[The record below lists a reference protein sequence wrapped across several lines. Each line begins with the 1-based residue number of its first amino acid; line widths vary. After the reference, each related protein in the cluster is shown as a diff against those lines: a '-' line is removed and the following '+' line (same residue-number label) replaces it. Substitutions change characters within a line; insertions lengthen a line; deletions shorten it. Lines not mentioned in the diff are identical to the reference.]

1 MLDTLDESACVRTK
15 VVTSKQGIAIWVDY
29 LPSAVLLMTGNQIF
43 SAVGCEDGSINIY
56 SPSGRRM
63 LPPIIMDSTPVV
75 LQCSSQ
81 WLLCLTATGLLY
93 TWDIVNMKSSLYNI
107 SIAPIL
113 QAAQL
118 SSTET
123 HKAPSIKDIRIQ
135 KNGLPILITSL
146 QQAFVY
152 HVDMKVWIRISD
164 AWYIISEFWGS
175 GLQPPETSSENPLG
189 WLSSRMNISGGGIDP
204 TTKLILDIAS
214 TDERTTAL
222 ITISHIEVTKDTEK
236 ILVLHILIFYI
247 IDTIGGGGITGIT
260 G

>member
-1 MLDTLDESACVRTK
+1 M
-15 VVTSKQGIAIWVDY
+15 TSKQGIPIWVDY
-29 LPSAVLLMTGNQIF
+29 LPSAVLLMAGNPIF

-63 LPPIIMDSTPVV
+63 LPPIIMDSTPVI

-81 WLLCLTATGLLY
+81 WLLCLTVTGLLY
-93 TWDIVNMKSSLYNI
+93 TWDVVNMKSSLYNI

-152 HVDMKVWIRISD
+152 HVDMKAWVRISD

-175 GLQPPETSSENPLG
+175 GFQPKTSSSLENPLG
-189 WLSSRMNISGGGIDP
+189 WLSSRMNINAGGIDP
-204 TTKLILDIAS
+204 TAKLILDIAN
-214 TDERTTAL
+214 TDESTTAV
-222 ITISHIEVTKDTEK
+222 ITISHIEVKNKKNILAYMTDTD
-236 ILVLHILIFYI
+236 LVRI
-247 IDTIGGGGITGIT
+247 
-260 G
+260 

>member
-1 MLDTLDESACVRTK
+1 
-15 VVTSKQGIAIWVDY
+15 VTSKQGAVIWVDY
-29 LPSAVLLMTGNQIF
+29 LPSAVLLMAGNQIY
-43 SAVGCEDGSINIY
+43 SAVGCEDGSVNIY

-93 TWDIVNMKSSLYNI
+93 TWDVVNMKSLLYSI

-118 SSTET
+118 PSTET

-152 HVDMKVWIRISD
+152 HMDMKVWVRISD

-175 GLQPPETSSENPLG
+175 GLQPETCAENPLG
-189 WLSSRMNISGGGIDP
+189 WLSSRMNVSGGGIDP

-214 TDERTTAL
+214 TDESTTAVV
-222 ITISHIEVTKDTEK
+222 TISHIEVNT
-236 ILVLHILIFYI
+236 IQCNMAQLLIQCV
-247 IDTIGGGGITGIT
+247 DPVGGGGTVGIT
-260 G
+260 E

>member
-1 MLDTLDESACVRTK
+1 MA
-15 VVTSKQGIAIWVDY
+15 
-29 LPSAVLLMTGNQIF
+29 GNPIF

-63 LPPIIMDSTPVV
+63 LPPIIMDSTPVI

-81 WLLCLTATGLLY
+81 WLLCLTVTGLLY
-93 TWDIVNMKSSLYNI
+93 TWDVVNMKSSLYNI

-152 HVDMKVWIRISD
+152 HVDMKAWVRISD

-175 GLQPPETSSENPLG
+175 GFQPKTSSSLENPLG
-189 WLSSRMNISGGGIDP
+189 WLSSRMNINAGGIDP
-204 TTKLILDIAS
+204 TAKLILDIAN
-214 TDERTTAL
+214 TDESTTAV
-222 ITISHIEVTKDTEK
+222 ITISHIEVKNKKNILAYMTDTD
-236 ILVLHILIFYI
+236 LVRI
-247 IDTIGGGGITGIT
+247 
-260 G
+260 